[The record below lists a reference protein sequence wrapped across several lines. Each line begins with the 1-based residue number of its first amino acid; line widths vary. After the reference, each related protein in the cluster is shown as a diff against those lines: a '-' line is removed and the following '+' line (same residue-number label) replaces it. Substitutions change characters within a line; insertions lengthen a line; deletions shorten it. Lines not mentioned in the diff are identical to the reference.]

1 MTYIAPRPF
10 EWNHCGTCGKRL
22 EYAHDGE
29 RERPYCSDCNRHYYR
44 NPVPACCVFVSDSEN
59 RLLFAKRAVE
69 PCIGRWAFP
78 GGFMELNETGEQCAL
93 RELAEETG
101 LIGENARLLG
111 VRVSQSADKGA
122 VLVIGYCIEKWQGTL
137 CADSDASDLRFISRA
152 ERPDIPF
159 EAHRALLCLYD
170 ELNP

>member
-1 MTYIAPRPF
+1 
-10 EWNHCGTCGKRL
+10 
-22 EYAHDGE
+22 
-29 RERPYCSDCNRHYYR
+29 
-44 NPVPACCVFVSDSEN
+44 
-59 RLLFAKRAVE
+59 
-69 PCIGRWAFP
+69 
-78 GGFMELNETGEQCAL
+78 MELNETGEQCAL